1 MYLHIRIDHII
12 LIISLQ
18 FYTMVQIFPD
28 IKGITL
34 IVIGSVFIVRMLCEI
49 IFVGKERPHAP
60 KLKHTFIPVKDCDF
74 VVAHQFPSILSS
86 DEFRFGQKKYP
97 LHSKP
102 RFQTRG
108 YVVIKILTNWNL
120 SA

>member
-1 MYLHIRIDHII
+1 MYLHIRIDHIL

-74 VVAHQFPSILSS
+74 VVAHQFTA
-86 DEFRFGQKKYP
+86 G
-97 LHSKP
+97 
-102 RFQTRG
+102 FQTTKKSRHTQPFLCTT
-108 YVVIKILTNWNL
+108 K
-120 SA
+120 